1 MTKFLVV
8 SFLLFGSLTAQAQA
22 QDILTIH
29 YALRPPYVVSTPE
42 KTIGGLVGGPIIRA
56 LEKAKIRYRLQQT
69 PTSRQIVLVKNNQG
83 TDCAVGWF
91 KNEEREQFGQFSDA
105 IYAGGKMVLIANKK
119 ASLNL
124 IEDFSK
130 IVHERSLR
138 LLVKDLYS
146 YGPYIDAEINRR
158 TQMRVDRRVAEA
170 DAMVKMVAA
179 GRADMM
185 LASEEEAALL
195 FGNPGTAPLQI
206 VRLSDVKNGEKRYLL
221 CTRKVPEVWLTEFN
235 AALGK

>member
-8 SFLLFGSLTAQAQA
+8 SFLIFGSLTTQAQA

-29 YALRPPYVVSTPE
+29 YALRPPYVVSTSE
-42 KTIGGLVGGPIIRA
+42 NTIGGLVGGPIVRA
-56 LEKAKIRYRLQQT
+56 LEKAKIRYRLKQT
-69 PTSRQIVLVKNNQG
+69 PTSRQMVLVKNNQSPECG
-83 TDCAVGWF
+83 VGWF
-91 KNEEREQFGQFSDA
+91 KNEEREQFGQFSEA
-105 IYAGGKMVLIANKK
+105 IYTGGKMVLIANKR

-130 IVHERSLR
+130 LVQEKSLR
-138 LLVKDLYS
+138 LVVKDLYS
-146 YGPYIDAEINRR
+146 YGPYIDAEINRKA
-158 TQMRVDRRVAEA
+158 QLKVDRRIAEA
-170 DAMVKMVAA
+170 DAMIKMVAA
-179 GRADMM
+179 GRADIM

-206 VRLSDVKNGEKRYLL
+206 VHLSDVKAGEKRYLL
-221 CTRKVPEVWLTEFN
+221 CTRKVPSPWLTEFN